1 MFIAYNKISR
11 DTRDINT
18 TRLSERFALIFYF
31 NFEHFFFVYIKR
43 QKKIRGFYFKKRGF
57 NIRIQGPYIQGYK
70 EYICKDTRD
79 IHKDKR
85 DIYTRIQLGYI
96 QGYKEYIQRIYT
108 RIQGIFTRVQGPYMK
123 GYKGY
128 IHGYKGYILGYK
140 GYIYRHGYK

>member
-18 TRLSERFALIFYF
+18 TRLSERFALMSSISILNIFSLYTL
-31 NFEHFFFVYIKR
+31 KD
-43 QKKIRGFYFKKRGF
+43 KKKFADFILKNVDF

-96 QGYKEYIQRIYT
+96 QGYNEYIQRIYT

-128 IHGYKGYILGYK
+128 IHGYKGYILG
-140 GYIYRHGYK
+140 